1 MLACAAM
8 WVTITGCDDTTGPGP
23 ADIAGDYDLVEYENE
38 TLPAETGRF
47 TVFDSG
53 SEVTCTIVVRS
64 GSLHFGSNGTYVL
77 SYDRETRCDNGGVS
91 LDGTSEEGSF
101 SVAGDTIQ
109 LSFNAFLGG
118 TMRTLVRDGE
128 RIRFTEANSNVTRA
142 VFERTSQ

>member
-1 MLACAAM
+1 MRQRRGEPG
-8 WVTITGCDDTTGPGP
+8 WDD
-23 ADIAGDYDLVEYENE
+23 
-38 TLPAETGRF
+38 
-47 TVFDSG
+47 
-53 SEVTCTIVVRS
+53 
-64 GSLHFGSNGTYVL
+64 
-77 SYDRETRCDNGGVS
+77 
-91 LDGTSEEGSF
+91 EEGSF